1 MKKNAPSFYTIVLPM
16 VCAIVLLALLIVG
29 VITLF
34 VRLSSSPPDTTLS
47 GLMGDLSTNPWS
59 GLMGNP
65 NVLDAVTSAP
75 TSTPS
80 AISPV
85 PLKPAVGKKDVLSYL
100 GRLELESLSRLLDNE
115 SFETSDYTDDVRVDL
130 VNTLN
135 ADATTAPMFLY
146 AYRTPEVLA
155 AAIAVMPMEYK
166 LESFISADSLI
177 FPAETEPTNLVE
189 HDAAETEKQQVLE
202 LLNRDLVSFQ
212 KYTDAVA
219 FDMTVYGVP
228 CRLWVVENSNGW
240 RPYLLESMADFET
253 GVLTQLEAR
262 RLKESLYGT
271 SITLDDVVAVERA

>member
-1 MKKNAPSFYTIVLPM
+1 MKKNAPIIF
-16 VCAIVLLALLIVG
+16 AIVLLALLIAG
-29 VITLF
+29 AIALF
-34 VRLSSSPPDTTLS
+34 ALPSPEPPPDTTLS

-80 AISPV
+80 ATPPV

-146 AYRTPEVLA
+146 TYRTPEVLA

-189 HDAAETEKQQVLE
+189 YDVAETEKQQVLG

-212 KYTDAVA
+212 KYTDTAA

-240 RPYLLESMADFET
+240 RPYLLESTADFET
-253 GVLTQLEAR
+253 GILTQLEAR

-271 SITLDDVVAVERA
+271 GITLDDVVAVERA

>member
-1 MKKNAPSFYTIVLPM
+1 MKKNAPIIF
-16 VCAIVLLALLIVG
+16 AIVLLALLIAG
-29 VITLF
+29 AIALF
-34 VRLSSSPPDTTLS
+34 ALPSPEPPPDTTLS

-80 AISPV
+80 ATPPV

-100 GRLELESLSRLLDNE
+100 ERLELESLSRLLDDE

-189 HDAAETEKQQVLE
+189 YDVAETEKQQVLE

-212 KYTDAVA
+212 KYTDAAA

-228 CRLWVVENSNGW
+228 CRLWVVKNSNGW

-253 GVLTQLEAR
+253 GVFTQLEAR

-271 SITLDDVVAVERA
+271 GITLDDVVAVERA